1 MDKVECLRK
10 IIEKLTGSP
19 APEEL
24 DTVCKCLDR
33 LAEIVSADG
42 VGAGNPISSAALNL
56 SARTTS
62 DGKFLTGYPGGIS
75 GQITLADGTTVPIT
89 INITDE

>member
-42 VGAGNPISSAALNL
+42 GSTGNPINSAVLNL
-56 SARTTS
+56 SAKTTS
-62 DGKFLTGYPGGIS
+62 EGKFLTGYSGGIS
-75 GQITLADGTTVPIT
+75 GQITLADGSNIPIT